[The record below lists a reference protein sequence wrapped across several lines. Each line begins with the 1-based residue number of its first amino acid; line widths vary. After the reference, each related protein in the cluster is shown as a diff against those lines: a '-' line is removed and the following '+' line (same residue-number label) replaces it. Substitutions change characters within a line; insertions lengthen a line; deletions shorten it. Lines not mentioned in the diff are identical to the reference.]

1 MTKPA
6 IEMHADGTPNAREW
20 QSGCDVTFISE
31 PIKIVLPK
39 MKRAIQCSLTTVEPL
54 NKGHLGTQAAVPY
67 SEVVPYWE
75 VRDKTVILCTFTAS
89 MMYKTHYGV
98 IK

>member
-39 MKRAIQCSLTTVEPL
+39 MKRAIAYT
-54 NKGHLGTQAAVPY
+54 
-67 SEVVPYWE
+67 
-75 VRDKTVILCTFTAS
+75 
-89 MMYKTHYGV
+89 
-98 IK
+98 

>member
-6 IEMHADGTPNAREW
+6 IEMHTDGTPNTREW

-39 MKRAIQCSLTTVEPL
+39 MKRAIVYTTPELYLKKIQRERRQC
-54 NKGHLGTQAAVPY
+54 G
-67 SEVVPYWE
+67 
-75 VRDKTVILCTFTAS
+75 LCARHKPSTRNGER
-89 MMYKTHYGV
+89 K
-98 IK
+98 